1 MGKMALVTGSTGLV
15 GTHLID
21 QLISNHHFQ
30 KIYAIQRRKT
40 ERSHVKL
47 KELVDDLD
55 ELDSVDLPEIDIAFC
70 CLGTTMKQAG
80 SKDRFKLVDFTYVI
94 QTAEKAKAQGAS
106 TFCVVSAM
114 GANANSSIFYNKVK
128 GEVEEK
134 LKAMNFETLHIFRPS
149 MLVGNRKENRLGEKI
164 GIAVFKFLDPI
175 MRGPLAKYR
184 ASDSEK
190 VATQMVEKSL
200 NSSPG
205 LHIWEADCFVD

>member
-30 KIYAIQRRKT
+30 KIYAVQRRKT
-40 ERSHVKL
+40 ERNHVKL
-47 KELVDDLD
+47 KEVVTDLD
-55 ELDSVDLPEIDIAFC
+55 KLESVDLPQIDVAFC

-80 SKDRFKLVDFTYVI
+80 SKEQFKLVDYTYVI
-94 QTAEKAKAQGAS
+94 HTAEKAKAQGAS
-106 TFCVVSAM
+106 TFCLVSAM
-114 GANANSSIFYNKVK
+114 GAHANSSIFYNKVK

-134 LKAMNFETLHIFRPS
+134 LKSMNFETLHIFRPS
-149 MLVGNRKENRLGEKI
+149 MLVGDRKENRLGEKI
-164 GIAVFKFLDPI
+164 GITVFKFLDPI

-190 VATQMVEKSL
+190 VAHQMVEKGL
-200 NSSPG
+200 NATPG
-205 LHIWEADCFVD
+205 LHVWEADCFVD